1 MFSIFGTSGAL
12 FKGPMEDLIR
22 VSGVLPTART
32 RRTDSLLSHLDDAE
46 RRSHYTHWPKN
57 TARAQDAPLPHAAD
71 RQGLQATGEY
81 ARVQRPA
88 SPPRHVLQAVRDV
101 MSARV
106 ISVGDDQTIQQGW
119 QVLADAGVG
128 QAPVV
133 GTGGELVGLFSR
145 AELFRLDQLPSPDQG
160 ALVWRKWLSQPLQHI
175 MTSPVPAV
183 YPETDLRRLAQVLL
197 HADLPGLPVL
207 DANERLQ
214 GFVSRKDVLK
224 AVVHDP
230 PLDLWS

>member
-12 FKGPMEDLIR
+12 FKGPLEDLIR
-22 VSGVLPTART
+22 VPSVLPAART
-32 RRTDSLLSHLDDAE
+32 RHIDPLLAHMDDVE
-46 RRSHYTHWPKN
+46 RRSRYTEWPKPATH
-57 TARAQDAPLPHAAD
+57 TADLPPPAG
-71 RQGLQATGEY
+71 RQGAQATGEY
-81 ARVQRPA
+81 ARMQRPA
-88 SPPRHVLQAVRDV
+88 APQRRVLRTVRDV
-101 MSARV
+101 MSTRI

-133 GTGGELVGLFSR
+133 GADGELVGLFSR
-145 AELFRLDQLPSPDQG
+145 AELLRQGQLPSPDQG
-160 ALVWRKWLSQPLQHI
+160 ALAWRIWLSQPLQRI

-197 HADLPGLPVL
+197 YANLPGLPVL
-207 DANERLQ
+207 DSDERLQ
-214 GFVSRKDVLK
+214 GFVSRHDVLK

>member
-1 MFSIFGTSGAL
+1 MFSIFGTGGAL

-22 VSGVLPTART
+22 VSGVLPAAST
-32 RRTDSLLSHLDDAE
+32 RRIDPLLAHMDDVE
-46 RRSHYTHWPKN
+46 RRSHYTNWP
-57 TARAQDAPLPHAAD
+57 TGSVRRQDAPPPHVG
-71 RQGLQATGEY
+71 RQGMQATGEY
-81 ARVQRPA
+81 ARMQRP
-88 SPPRHVLQAVRDV
+88 STPVRRVLNTVRDV
-101 MSARV
+101 MSTRI
-106 ISVGDDQTIQQGW
+106 ISVGEDQTIQQGW

-133 GTGGELVGLFSR
+133 GAAGELVGLFSR

-160 ALVWRKWLSQPLQHI
+160 ALAWRRWLSQPLRRI

>member
-1 MFSIFGTSGAL
+1 MFSIVGTRGTL
-12 FKGPMEDLIR
+12 FKGPMEELIR
-22 VSGVLPTART
+22 VTGVLPSAST
-32 RRTDSLLSHLDDAE
+32 RRADALLSHLDDAE
-46 RRSHYTHWPKN
+46 RRSHYTNWPKGASQN
-57 TARAQDAPLPHAAD
+57 RDTQQSSPTG
-71 RQGLQATGEY
+71 RQSAQATGEY
-81 ARVQRPA
+81 AKMQRPSVPA
-88 SPPRHVLQAVRDV
+88 RRVLRTVRDV
-101 MSARV
+101 MSVGA

-133 GTGGELVGLFSR
+133 AAGGELVGLLSR
-145 AELFRLDQLPSPDQG
+145 ADLLRLDQLPSSDQG
-160 ALVWRKWLSQPLQHI
+160 ALVWRSWLSQPLRRV

-183 YPETDLRRLAQVLL
+183 YPDTDLRRLVHVLL

-207 DANERLQ
+207 DEHDRLQ
-214 GFVSRKDVLK
+214 GFVSRKDVLQ

>member
-32 RRTDSLLSHLDDAE
+32 RRIDPLLAHMDDVE
-46 RRSHYTHWPKN
+46 RRSHYTHWPKGSVPH
-57 TARAQDAPLPHAAD
+57 QDAPTPHAG
-71 RQGLQATGEY
+71 RQGIQATGEY
-81 ARVQRPA
+81 ARMQRPSTPTRRA
-88 SPPRHVLQAVRDV
+88 LNTVRDV
-101 MSARV
+101 MSDHV

-133 GTGGELVGLFSR
+133 GAGGELVGLFSR

-160 ALVWRKWLSQPLQHI
+160 ALAWRMWLSQPLQRI

-207 DANERLQ
+207 DGNEKLQ

>member
-1 MFSIFGTSGAL
+1 MFSVFGTRGAV
-12 FKGPMEDLIR
+12 FKGPLEDLIR
-22 VSGVLPTART
+22 VSGVLPAAST
-32 RRTDSLLSHLDDAE
+32 RRIDSLLSHMDDVE
-46 RRSHYTHWPKN
+46 RRSHYTHWPKVS
-57 TARAQDAPLPHAAD
+57 ARPQDEPPPHVS
-71 RQGLQATGEY
+71 RQGAQATGEY
-81 ARVQRPA
+81 GRMQLPSAPQR
-88 SPPRHVLQAVRDV
+88 RLLHLVRDV
-101 MSARV
+101 MSTRV
-106 ISVGDDQTIQQGW
+106 ISVGADQSVQQGW

-133 GTGGELVGLFSR
+133 GTNGELVGLFSR
-145 AELFRLDQLPSPDQG
+145 AELFRPDQLPSPDQG
-160 ALVWRKWLSQPLQHI
+160 AWVWRRWLSQPLVRI

-197 HADLPGLPVL
+197 FADLPGLPVL
-207 DANERLQ
+207 DSQEQLQ

>member
-1 MFSIFGTSGAL
+1 MFSIFGTSGAV

-22 VSGVLPTART
+22 VSGVLPAARS
-32 RRTDSLLSHLDDAE
+32 RHIDSLLSHLDDVE
-46 RRSHYTHWPKN
+46 RRSHYTSWPKVS
-57 TARAQDAPLPHAAD
+57 ARPQDGPPAHVN
-71 RQGLQATGEY
+71 RQGAQATGEY
-81 ARVQRPA
+81 GRMQRPA
-88 SPPRHVLQAVRDV
+88 APPRRLLQLVRDV
-101 MSARV
+101 MSTHV
-106 ISVGDDQTIQQGW
+106 ISVGADQSIQQGW

-133 GTGGELVGLFSR
+133 GANGELVGLFSR

-160 ALVWRKWLSQPLQHI
+160 ALVWRSWLSQPLVRI

-197 HADLPGLPVL
+197 FADLPGLPVL
-207 DANERLQ
+207 DSDERLQ

>member
-1 MFSIFGTSGAL
+1 MFSIFGTSGAV
-12 FKGPMEDLIR
+12 FKGPMEELIR
-22 VSGVLPTART
+22 IKSVLPSAAG
-32 RRTDSLLSHLDDAE
+32 RRIDSLLTHMDDVE
-46 RRSHYTHWPKN
+46 RRSHYTQWPS
-57 TARAQDAPLPHAAD
+57 TSARAPDVPPPTPG
-71 RQGLQATGEY
+71 RQGMQAMGEY
-81 ARVQRPA
+81 TRMQRPA
-88 SPPRHVLQAVRDV
+88 VPPRHVLRTVNDV

-106 ISVGDDQTIQQGW
+106 IAVGHDQTIQQGW

-133 GTGGELVGLFSR
+133 GPLGELVGLFSR
-145 AELFRLDQLPSPDQG
+145 AELFRLDQLPSTDQG
-160 ALVWRKWLSQPLQHI
+160 ALVWRRWLSQPLQNI

-183 YPETDLRRLAQVLL
+183 YPDTDLRRLAQVLL
-197 HADLPGLPVL
+197 LADLPGLPVL
-207 DANERLQ
+207 DSAERLL